1 MTVRDCWE
9 DEWGGNYDKPADRMR
24 DPLRAPQPASQTF
37 LVVKPERSYQT
48 YIVFEKN
55 QSF

>member
-1 MTVRDCWE
+1 MTVRDCGE

-37 LVVKPERSYQT
+37 LVVKPESSYQT
-48 YIVFEKN
+48 YTVF
-55 QSF
+55 